1 MWSDAIEG
9 RVGLAE
15 AWGNL
20 WNALQLAL
28 LASLATVVLWQE
40 RSRQRAHLADLP
52 ERELKDMGMSRSD
65 AIREAG
71 KMPWRG

>member
-9 RVGLAE
+9 RVGLGE
-15 AWGNL
+15 AWVKL
-20 WNALQLAL
+20 ARALQMAL
-28 LASLATVVLWQE
+28 LASLAAVVLWQE
-40 RSRQRAHLADLP
+40 RSRQRTHLAELP

>member
-15 AWGNL
+15 AWTKL
-20 WNALQLAL
+20 WSALQMAL
-28 LASLATVVLWQE
+28 IASLAAVVLWQE
-40 RSRQRAHLADLP
+40 RSRQRSHLAELP
-52 ERELKDMGMSRSD
+52 ERYLKDMGLSRSD